1 MKGGFVAWP
10 VLGRF
15 LKKGATGRISIQGAG
30 DDARVGLIK
39 HKPKLSLLVQQE
51 LHPGGVYN
59 AQVIVQARREVP
71 IDWLKVRLEGEERGT
86 IGTGQSQRTFRRR
99 FVGLGATLCES
110 RTLSKGRTEFRFRFE
125 IPPNSPPSYRGR
137 RCTSEYIAKVHAS
150 IPWWPD
156 ARAAF
161 DVFVSLPAG
170 EPIKAEPS
178 LFSSDPAGPTAREPH
193 VEGSLASAV
202 IDPGGVVE
210 GALALNNVEW
220 NAYSSVDVGLVGIE
234 QVTFRGQTS
243 AKTEA
248 LRYGLEIPIESP
260 KDGES
265 IPFSFRVPSSL
276 APSHGSL
283 IWNLSWAFEVC
294 VRVKWRSD
302 VWFRVP
308 VTVVPA
314 ATSQEG
320 PRHVYREPPSVG
332 SERVEKIWC
341 TVAREVLLT
350 YETGSLY
357 GRVGEV
363 EFDIRREHRGRLG
376 VFLVA
381 RFTYPSL
388 HLDLVIEPNRSLLGG
403 GGEQVSIDEK
413 RWDSRHSLHGR
424 DPSQLV
430 EVGLRLG
437 RILKLFHAVRITDD
451 EAFVEQRGSG
461 QGRQKL
467 LEFANAV
474 RAFARVFDEMRQAI
488 PPPQTMVIGLEL
500 WRDFAAQLGGFLET
514 ARMAVQGHYQAMPV
528 EVRTDWTAGGEPE
541 RTFIQLRPNVFIAA
555 DNEVHL
561 SATDGPLSSETSQV
575 ASFARPIVEALVK
588 DAYAFDLVGDEVSI
602 SLPAPFVDPR
612 PLLERL
618 ALMAQLCEMVRSG
631 KGPFR

>member
-1 MKGGFVAWP
+1 MVEAVTWASGRTFSKKDPTSRMKE
-10 VLGRF
+10 R
-15 LKKGATGRISIQGAG
+15 GAG
-30 DDARVGLIK
+30 DDAPVGFIK
-39 HKPKLSLLVQQE
+39 HKPKLSLLVQQK
-51 LHPGGVYN
+51 LYPGGVYN
-59 AQVIVQARREVP
+59 AQVVVEARREVT
-71 IDWLKVRLEGEERGT
+71 IDWLKVRLDGEERGT
-86 IGTGQSQRTFRRR
+86 IGTGQSQRTYRRR
-99 FVGLGATLCES
+99 FVGVGATLCER
-110 RTLSKGRTEFRFRFE
+110 RTFQAERKEFRFRFE
-125 IPPNSPPSYRGR
+125 IPENAPPSYRGR
-137 RCTSEYIAKVHAS
+137 RCTSEYIATVRAS

-170 EPIKAEPS
+170 ESITAEPS

-220 NAYSSVDVGLVGIE
+220 NAYTSIDVGLVGIE
-234 QVTFRGQTS
+234 QVSFKGQTS
-243 AKTEA
+243 SKTEA

-265 IPFSFRVPSSL
+265 IPFSFRVPSTL
-276 APSHGSL
+276 PPSHGSL
-283 IWNLSWAFEVC
+283 IWNLSWAFEVR

-314 ATSQEG
+314 ATSHDG
-320 PRHVYREPPSVG
+320 PHHVFREPPSVG
-332 SERVEKIWC
+332 SERVEKIWRV
-341 TVAREVLLT
+341 VAREMLLT
-350 YETGSLY
+350 YETGALY
-357 GRVGEV
+357 GRIGEV
-363 EFDIRREHRGRLG
+363 EYEIRREHRGRLG

-381 RFTYPSL
+381 RFAYPKL
-388 HLDLVIEPNRSLLGG
+388 HLDLVIEPTRSLLGG
-403 GGEQVSIDEK
+403 WGEQVTIDK
-413 RWDSRHSLHGR
+413 KLWDSRHTLRGR

-430 EVGLRLG
+430 DIGGRLG
-437 RILKLFHAVRITDD
+437 WVLKLFHAARVNDA

-467 LEFANAV
+467 LEFASAV
-474 RAFARVFDEMRQAI
+474 RAFAGVFDEARQAI
-488 PPPQTMVIGLEL
+488 PPPRTMVIGLEL
-500 WRDFAAQLGGFLET
+500 WQDFAAQLGGSLET
-514 ARMAVQGHYQAMPV
+514 ARMAVRGHYQAMPV

-561 SATDGPLSSETSQV
+561 SATDGPLSPEANQV

-588 DAYAFDLVGDEVSI
+588 DAHGFDLAGDEVSLL
-602 SLPAPFVDPR
+602 LPAPFVDPR

-618 ALMAQLCEMVRSG
+618 ALMAQLCELVRAG